1 MPDRLDDELADCCA
15 GRNAVY
21 QLAALTLSALWSRTH
36 EPDRNPRLIQ
46 DVINR
51 KMRAGET
58 YRDAIYG

>member
-1 MPDRLDDELADCCA
+1 MSL
-15 GRNAVY
+15 
-21 QLAALTLSALWSRTH
+21 
-36 EPDRNPRLIQ
+36 DRNPRLIQ